1 MKISVKDLNLDV
13 KAPLSKS
20 VYHRELIINFILGAR
35 GDFLGESEDDN
46 DDIRAT
52 KACLRALEDT
62 QAETVTLN
70 CNESGSTLRFMIP
83 AALAIKSASN
93 KTLVFKTNGRLIDRP
108 IEELSDCLK
117 PFGVVITKDKEA
129 NEITVTGNIE
139 PGRYVIDGSVSSQ
152 YISGLL
158 MALSSFD
165 KKSVVEVTGGVAS
178 VHYIELTVAALAKY
192 GIKVE
197 REGDTFSV
205 PGKTFGIRVPDG
217 NFEVEGDWSNGAFLL
232 CLGSLIRGGSAKVTG
247 LNTKSVQGDMAIL
260 RFLKLADISHIVT
273 DDAVFVQDSHINP
286 VRQTIEM
293 DCGDIPD
300 IVPYM
305 AVTGAFRAY
314 KTVLKG
320 IRRLRIKES
329 DRAAAITQML
339 SELGGNVTLEEDTI
353 TVEYIDK
360 KDIPDRIVLTS
371 SGDHRMAMAAVL
383 CAAATGKV
391 IEIDSID
398 CLDKSF
404 PEFRK
409 VMLKEMV
416 LK

>member
-1 MKISVKDLNLDV
+1 MKISVKDLNLDI

-20 VYHRELIINFILGAR
+20 VYHRELIVNFILGAR
-35 GDFLGESEDDN
+35 GDFLAESDDDN

-52 KACLRALEDT
+52 KACLRALEDA
-62 QAETVTLN
+62 QAETITLN

-83 AALAIKSASN
+83 VALAVKSDLN
-93 KTLVFKTNGRLIDRP
+93 KTLIFKTKGRLIDRP

-117 PFGVVITKDKEA
+117 PFGVVITKNKEA

-158 MALSSFD
+158 MALSCFD
-165 KKSVVEVTGGVAS
+165 KESTVEVTGGVAS

-192 GIKVE
+192 GINIE
-197 REGDTFSV
+197 REGDSFKV
-205 PGKTFGIRVPDG
+205 PGKTSDIKVPDG

-232 CLGSLIRGGSAKVTG
+232 CLGSLIHGGSAKITG
-247 LNTKSVQGDMAIL
+247 LNENSVQGDKAIL
-260 RFLKLADISHIVT
+260 HFLKLANVT
-273 DDAVFVQDSHINP
+273 YLSEGDTFFVMDS
-286 VRQTIEM
+286 VRNGIREKVEM
-293 DCGDIPD
+293 DCSDIPD

-305 AVTGAFRAY
+305 AVTGAFRAK
-314 KTVLKG
+314 KTILKG
-320 IRRLRIKES
+320 IKRLRIKES
-329 DRAAAITQML
+329 DRAEAITQML
-339 SELGGNVTLEEDTI
+339 TKLGGNVTLEEDTI
-353 TVEYIDK
+353 TIEYIDK
-360 KDIPDRIVLTS
+360 VADDIVLTS

-383 CAAATGKV
+383 CAAATGKD
-391 IEIDSID
+391 IELDNID

-409 VMLKEMV
+409 VLLKEMTV
-416 LK
+416 

>member
-1 MKISVKDLNLDV
+1 MRISAKNLNLDI

-20 VYHRELIINFILGAR
+20 VYHRELIVNFILGAR
-35 GDFLGESEDDN
+35 GDFLNESPDDN

-52 KACLRALEDT
+52 KACLRALEEKD
-62 QAETVTLN
+62 AETVILN

-83 AALAIKSASN
+83 VALAVKSDAN
-93 KTLVFKTNGRLIDRP
+93 KILVFKTKGRLIGRP

-117 PFGVVITKDKEA
+117 PFGVVISKDKEN
-129 NEITVTGNIE
+129 NEITVTGSIE

-165 KKSVVEVTGGVAS
+165 KESSVEVTGGIAS
-178 VHYIELTVAALAKY
+178 VHYIELTIAALAKY
-192 GIKVE
+192 GINVE
-197 REGDTFSV
+197 RDGDTFKV
-205 PGKTFGIRVPDG
+205 PGKSSDIAVPDG

-232 CLGSLIRGGSAKVTG
+232 CLGSLIHGGSAKVTG
-247 LNTKSVQGDMAIL
+247 LNMESVQGDREIMHFL
-260 RFLKLADISHIVT
+260 RLAGITFIVEGDT
-273 DDAVFVQDSHINP
+273 IFVQDSRINP
-286 VRQTIEM
+286 VRKLLEM
-293 DCGDIPD
+293 DCSDIPD

-305 AVTGAFRAY
+305 AVLGAFRAE

-320 IRRLRIKES
+320 IKRLRIKES
-329 DRAAAITQML
+329 DRAKAITDML
-339 SELGGNVTLEEDTI
+339 TAIGANVTLEEDTI
-353 TVEYIDK
+353 TIEYINKVASD
-360 KDIPDRIVLTS
+360 IVLTS

-383 CAAATGKV
+383 CAAATGKD
-391 IEIDSID
+391 IELDNID

-409 VMLKEMV
+409 VLLKEMTV
-416 LK
+416 

>member
-1 MKISVKDLNLDV
+1 MRISANNLNLDI

-20 VYHRELIINFILGAR
+20 VYHRELIVNFILGAR
-35 GDFLGESEDDN
+35 GDFLNESPDDN

-52 KACLRALEDT
+52 KACLRALEDA
-62 QAETVTLN
+62 QAETVVLN

-83 AALAIKSASN
+83 VALAVKSEAN
-93 KTLVFKTNGRLIDRP
+93 KTLVFKTKGRLIDRP

-117 PFGVVITKDKEA
+117 PFGVGISKDKEN

-158 MALSSFD
+158 MALSCFD
-165 KKSVVEVTGGVAS
+165 KESSVEVTGGIAS

-192 GIKVE
+192 GINVE
-197 REGDTFSV
+197 RDGDTFKD
-205 PGKTFGIRVPDG
+205 PGKPADIATPDG

-232 CLGSLIRGGSAKVTG
+232 CLGSLIHGGSAKVSG
-247 LNTKSVQGDMAIL
+247 LNMESVQGDREIMHFMRLAGIT
-260 RFLKLADISHIVT
+260 FLAEGDT
-273 DDAVFVQDSHINP
+273 VFVQDSRFNP
-286 VRQTIEM
+286 VRKLLEM
-293 DCGDIPD
+293 DCSDIPD

-305 AVTGAFRAY
+305 AVLGAFRAE

-320 IRRLRIKES
+320 IKRLRIKES
-329 DRAAAITQML
+329 DRAKAITDML
-339 SELGGNVTLEEDTI
+339 TAIGANVTLEEDTI
-353 TVEYIDK
+353 TIEYIDK
-360 KDIPDRIVLTS
+360 VASDIVLTS

-383 CAAATGKV
+383 CAAATGRT
-391 IEIDSID
+391 IELDD
-398 CLDKSF
+398 VNCLDKSF

-409 VMLKEMV
+409 VLLKEMTV
-416 LK
+416 

>member
-1 MKISVKDLNLDV
+1 MKISCRNLNLDI

-20 VYHRELIINFILGAR
+20 VYHRELIVNCILGAR
-35 GDFLGESEDDN
+35 GDFLNESPDDN

-52 KACLRALEDT
+52 KACLRALEERD
-62 QAETVTLN
+62 AETVILN

-83 AALAIKSASN
+83 VALAVKSDAN
-93 KTLVFKTNGRLIDRP
+93 KTLVFKTKGRLIDRP

-117 PFGVVITKDKEA
+117 PFGVVISKDKEN
-129 NEITVTGNIE
+129 NEITVTGSIE

-165 KKSVVEVTGGVAS
+165 KESSVEVTGGIAS

-192 GIKVE
+192 GINVE
-197 REGDTFSV
+197 RDGDTFKV
-205 PGKTFGIRVPDG
+205 PGKTSDIAVPDG

-232 CLGSLIRGGSAKVTG
+232 CLGSLIHGGSAKVSG
-247 LNTKSVQGDMAIL
+247 LNMESVQGDREIMHFL
-260 RFLKLADISHIVT
+260 RLAGITFLAEGDTI
-273 DDAVFVQDSHINP
+273 FVQDSRINS
-286 VRQTIEM
+286 VRKLLEM
-293 DCGDIPD
+293 DCSDIPD

-305 AVTGAFRAY
+305 AVLGAFRAE

-320 IRRLRIKES
+320 IKRLRIKES
-329 DRAAAITQML
+329 DRAKAITDMLAAI
-339 SELGGNVTLEEDTI
+339 GANVTLEEDTI
-353 TVEYIDK
+353 TIEYINKVASD
-360 KDIPDRIVLTS
+360 IVLTS

-383 CAAATGKV
+383 CAAATGKD
-391 IEIDSID
+391 IELDNID

-409 VMLKEMV
+409 VLLKEMTV
-416 LK
+416 

>member
-1 MKISVKDLNLDV
+1 MRISAKNLNLDI

-20 VYHRELIINFILGAR
+20 VYHRELIVNFILGAR
-35 GDFLGESEDDN
+35 GDFLNESPDDN

-52 KACLRALEDT
+52 KACLRALEEKG
-62 QAETVTLN
+62 AETVILN

-83 AALAIKSASN
+83 VALAVKSDAN
-93 KTLVFKTNGRLIDRP
+93 KTLVFKTKGRLIDRP

-117 PFGVVITKDKEA
+117 PFGVVISKDKEN
-129 NEITVTGNIE
+129 NEITVTGSIE

-165 KKSVVEVTGGVAS
+165 NESSVEVTGGIAS

-192 GIKVE
+192 GINVE
-197 REGDTFSV
+197 RDGDTFKV
-205 PGKTFGIRVPDG
+205 PGKSSDIAVPDG

-232 CLGSLIRGGSAKVTG
+232 CLGSLIHGGSAKVSG
-247 LNTKSVQGDMAIL
+247 LNMESVQGDREIMHFL
-260 RFLKLADISHIVT
+260 RLAGITFLAEGDTI
-273 DDAVFVQDSHINP
+273 FVQDSRINS
-286 VRQTIEM
+286 VRKLLEM
-293 DCGDIPD
+293 DCSDIPD

-305 AVTGAFRAY
+305 AVLGAFRAE

-320 IRRLRIKES
+320 IKRLRIKES
-329 DRAAAITQML
+329 DRAKAITDML
-339 SELGGNVTLEEDTI
+339 TAIGANVTLEEDTI
-353 TVEYIDK
+353 TIEYINKVASD
-360 KDIPDRIVLTS
+360 IVLTS

-383 CAAATGKV
+383 CAAATGKD
-391 IEIDSID
+391 IELDNID

-409 VMLKEMV
+409 VLLKEMTV
-416 LK
+416 

>member
-1 MKISVKDLNLDV
+1 MKISVKDLNLDI

-20 VYHRELIINFILGAR
+20 VYHRELIVNFILGAR
-35 GDFLGESEDDN
+35 GEFLTEAEDDN

-62 QAETVTLN
+62 NAETITLN

-83 AALAIKSASN
+83 VALAVKSDAN
-93 KTLVFKTNGRLIDRP
+93 KTLVFKTKGRLIDRP

-117 PFGVVITKDKEA
+117 PFGVVITKNKEA

-158 MALSSFD
+158 MALSCFD
-165 KKSVVEVTGGVAS
+165 KESTIEVTGGVAS

-192 GIKVE
+192 GISIV
-197 REGDTFSV
+197 REGDTFKV
-205 PGKTFGIRVPDG
+205 PGITSDIKVPDG

-232 CLGSLIRGGSAKVTG
+232 CLGSLIHGGSAKITG
-247 LNTKSVQGDMAIL
+247 LNENSVQGDKAIL
-260 RFLKLADISHIVT
+260 HFLKLANITYLSEGDT
-273 DDAVFVQDSHINP
+273 FFVMDS
-286 VRQTIEM
+286 VRNGIREKVEM
-293 DCGDIPD
+293 DCSDIPD

-305 AVTGAFRAY
+305 AVTGAFRAK
-314 KTVLKG
+314 KTILKG
-320 IRRLRIKES
+320 IKRLRIKES
-329 DRAAAITQML
+329 DRAEAIKQML
-339 SELGGNVTLEEDTI
+339 TKLGGNVTLEEDTI
-353 TVEYIDK
+353 TIEYIDK
-360 KDIPDRIVLTS
+360 VADDIVLTS

-383 CAAATGKV
+383 CAAATGRE
-391 IEIDSID
+391 IELDNID

-409 VMLKEMV
+409 VLLKEMTV
-416 LK
+416 

>member
-1 MKISVKDLNLDV
+1 MMISCKNLNLDI

-20 VYHRELIINFILGAR
+20 VCHRELIVNFILGAR
-35 GDFLGESEDDN
+35 GDFLNGSEDDN

-52 KACLRALEDT
+52 KSCLRALEDAQT
-62 QAETVTLN
+62 ETVTLN

-83 AALAIKSASN
+83 VALAVKSEAN
-93 KTLVFKTNGRLIDRP
+93 RTLVFKTNGRLIDRP

-117 PFGVVITKDKEA
+117 PFGVVITKDREA
-129 NEITVTGNIE
+129 NEIKVTGNIE

-158 MALSSFD
+158 MALSCFD
-165 KKSVVEVTGGVAS
+165 KESVVEVTGGVAS
-178 VHYIELTVAALAKY
+178 VHYIELTIAALAKY
-192 GIKVE
+192 GIIVE
-197 REGDTFSV
+197 REGDMFKV
-205 PGKTFGIRVPDG
+205 PGRTSDIKVPDG

-232 CLGSLIRGGSAKVTG
+232 CLGSLIHGGSAKITG
-247 LNTKSVQGDMAIL
+247 LNENSVQGDKAIL
-260 RFLKLADISHIVT
+260 HFLKLANVTYLSEGDIF
-273 DDAVFVQDSHINP
+273 FVQDS
-286 VRQTIEM
+286 VRNGIREKLEI
-293 DCGDIPD
+293 DCSDIPD

-305 AVTGAFRAY
+305 AVTGAFRAK
-314 KTVLKG
+314 KTILKG
-320 IRRLRIKES
+320 IKRLRIKES

-353 TVEYIDK
+353 TIEYIDRK
-360 KDIPDRIVLTS
+360 VIPDKIVLTS

-383 CAAATGKV
+383 CAAATGKE
-391 IEIDSID
+391 IELDDIN

-409 VMLKEMV
+409 VLLKEMAV
-416 LK
+416 

>member
-1 MKISVKDLNLDV
+1 MRIACRNLNLDI

-20 VYHRELIINFILGAR
+20 VYHRELIINYLLGAR
-35 GDFLGESEDDN
+35 GSYLEESPDDN

-52 KACLRALEDT
+52 KACLRALENNDSDT
-62 QAETVTLN
+62 VVLN

-83 AALAIKSASN
+83 VALSCKSEKV
-93 KTLVFKTNGRLIDRP
+93 KTLVFRTKGRLIERP
-108 IEELSDCLK
+108 IKELADCLA
-117 PFGVVITKDKEA
+117 PFGVTITKNAEA

-158 MALSSFD
+158 MALSCFD
-165 KKSVVEVTGGVAS
+165 KGSTVEVTGGIAS
-178 VHYIELTVAALAKY
+178 VHYIELTVDALSKY
-192 GIKVE
+192 GINIV
-197 REGDTFSV
+197 REDDTFKV
-205 PGKTFGIRVPDG
+205 PAKTETSIPDG
-217 NFEVEGDWSNGAFLL
+217 SFEVEGDWSNGAFLL

-247 LNTKSVQGDMAIL
+247 LNMESVQGDRAIM
-260 RFLKLADISHIVT
+260 RFLMLAGISYLVEGNT
-273 DDAVFVQDSHINP
+273 VFVQDSLINP
-286 VRQTIEM
+286 IRPSIEM
-293 DCGDIPD
+293 DCSDIPD

-320 IRRLRIKES
+320 IKRLRIKES
-329 DRAAAITQML
+329 DRAKAVTEMLTAI
-339 SELGGNVTLEEDTI
+339 GANVTLEEDTI
-353 TVEYIDK
+353 TIEYIDK
-360 KDIPDRIVLTS
+360 TADDIVLTS

-383 CAAATGKV
+383 CAAATGKD
-391 IEIDSID
+391 IELDNID

-409 VMLKEMV
+409 ILLKEMCQ
-416 LK
+416 